1 MADWLCN
8 RRFCPND
15 IMISSEH
22 YKSRRLVYIATR
34 QMSRQSNVNKPC
46 FVILIFSFFVAIS
59 FTKHHYWK
67 VKNVKLWT
75 CFSLFRK
82 KSLRSTFWSREILQ
96 NFLCLCKK
104 NIGICSFFFLH
115 FEQLI
120 NALVYGPPQVKCPLL
135 ISSIFDAINS
145 QHFSEML

>member
-1 MADWLCN
+1 MIIY

-15 IMISSEH
+15 LMISSEH

-82 KSLRSTFWSREILQ
+82 KSLRSTFWSRETLQ

-104 NIGICSFFFLH
+104 NIGICSFFLFA
-115 FEQLI
+115 FR
-120 NALVYGPPQVKCPLL
+120 ATYKCPCLWST
-135 ISSIFDAINS
+135 SSQMSTFNF
-145 QHFSEML
+145 QHFWCNEFLAFFVNAMN